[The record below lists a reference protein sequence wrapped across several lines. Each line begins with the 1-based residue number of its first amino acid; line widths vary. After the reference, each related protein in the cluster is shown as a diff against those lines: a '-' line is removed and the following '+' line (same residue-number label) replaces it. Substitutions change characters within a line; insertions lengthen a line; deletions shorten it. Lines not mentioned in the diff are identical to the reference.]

1 MSKKI
6 KYKNIIVYTYT
17 KIFNKKSNKKYIPI
31 LISKIIPRFS
41 SYNKKENE
49 KKTIPNKIQLKL

>member
-17 KIFNKKSNKKYIPI
+17 KIFNKKSNKKHIP
-31 LISKIIPRFS
+31 KIIPRFS
-41 SYNKKENE
+41 SYNKKKKT
-49 KKTIPNKIQLKL
+49 KKTIPNKIQLTL

>member
-17 KIFNKKSNKKYIPI
+17 KIYNKKSNKKIYTYINFEDNPEI
-31 LISKIIPRFS
+31 LFL
-41 SYNKKENE
+41 
-49 KKTIPNKIQLKL
+49 Q

>member
-49 KKTIPNKIQLKL
+49 KKQFLIKFN